1 MLDDLRTFNVGQ
13 ACSKFLIQ
21 ERHVASIANRT
32 TGDSTLNE
40 AFASIDIVAALDSG
54 LAMLHTFN

>member
-13 ACSKFLIQ
+13 ACSKLIQ

-40 AFASIDIVAALDSG
+40 ALASIDIVAALDSG